1 MVLLFSPALVLMPI
15 CSNKLIASIHFQ
27 KRAIET
33 FGFTVFAILLLCFVK
48 TALADTVGANC
59 AAPEFI
65 APRSALLHE
74 SRPLIEWEK
83 VPGGNQYRVQVRSQV
98 PEGRVLATIDTLVK
112 ESRFVPPQP
121 LVESRAIVTVK
132 VSAVCGSVESVA
144 SVKRFVL
151 DVRRDCPEPSGARA
165 IAKEGKLLLVWN
177 PQPAVEGYRVVLR
190 SALSGAELERRET
203 SDAKA
208 SFDGGKY
215 FNTLLMAAIESRCK
229 GLGGA
234 AVVLPINVSP

>member
-1 MVLLFSPALVLMPI
+1 MPNI
-15 CSNKLIASIHFQ
+15 FDP
-27 KRAIET
+27 
-33 FGFTVFAILLLCFVK
+33 AILIFLLMHFSEL
-48 TALADTVGANC
+48 AMADTVAAGC

-74 SRPLIEWEK
+74 SRPLIEWAK

-98 PEGRVLATIDTLVK
+98 PEGRVLETIDTLVK
-112 ESRFVPPQP
+112 ESRFAPPQP

-132 VSAVCGSVESVA
+132 VVALCGPVESEP

-151 DVRRDCPEPSGARA
+151 DVTRDCPVPSGTKVV
-165 IAKEGKLLLVWN
+165 AKEGKLLLVWN

-190 SALSGAELERRET
+190 SALNGAELERRET
-203 SDAKA
+203 SDATA

-229 GLGGA
+229 GVVGE
-234 AVVLPINVSP
+234 AVVLPINLSP

>member
-1 MVLLFSPALVLMPI
+1 MVLLFSPALALMPI

-27 KRAIET
+27 KRAIEA

-59 AAPEFI
+59 AAPEI
-65 APRSALLHE
+65 VAPRSALLHE
-74 SRPLIEWEK
+74 SRPLIEWAK

-112 ESRFVPPQP
+112 ENRFVPPQP

-132 VSAVCGSVESVA
+132 VVALCGPVESEP

-151 DVRRDCPEPSGARA
+151 DVTRDCPVPSGTKVV
-165 IAKEGKLLLVWN
+165 AKEGKLLLVWN
-177 PQPAVEGYRVVLR
+177 PQPVVEGYRVVLR
-190 SALSGAELERRET
+190 SALNGAELERRET
-203 SDAKA
+203 SDATA
-208 SFDGGKY
+208 SFDVSKY
-215 FNTLLMAAIESRCK
+215 FNMLLMAAIESRCK
-229 GLGGA
+229 GVVGE
-234 AVVLPINVSP
+234 AVVLPINLSP